1 MLHCWVDP
9 APCPPW
15 SVLVTTG
22 QSCIA
27 FINPAGDWRLLK
39 GCKYRGI
46 PSNCVSYVH
55 TSQMSKLRW
64 GWWNPFCQTGRVS
77 VWKNAVSML
86 KHLLL
91 VMEVSSR
98 QQDLCSVDIYNSA
111 FQICSISSGR
121 KQWALL
127 PPQILQGYQK
137 KQCFNIFFL
146 WLLYYVTV
154 VCVLPAMCSVLRFC
168 I

>member
-1 MLHCWVDP
+1 
-9 APCPPW
+9 
-15 SVLVTTG
+15 
-22 QSCIA
+22 
-27 FINPAGDWRLLK
+27 
-39 GCKYRGI
+39 
-46 PSNCVSYVH
+46 
-55 TSQMSKLRW
+55 
-64 GWWNPFCQTGRVS
+64 
-77 VWKNAVSML
+77 
-86 KHLLL
+86 
-91 VMEVSSR
+91 MEVSSR

-168 I
+168 NKTSKQEYCGFLTQDKIRIIANQSDKHFKSSVAAHKLNVKKFLLCESTVTLNRKLFRVH